1 MLQLADI
8 IREYATVKS
17 LLRGSVRLDIILA
30 SGSME
35 FIAKLLPWLG
45 KMGDPPILMFVEGV
59 GQRQALPA
67 GEDLFWQ
74 KLSHKRVGGV
84 TTQVGL
90 FGFIRLKDWVMEAK
104 FGREIGH
111 IVNFGARPK
120 PTVNSDPAFKHYKL
134 GDRLRQKD
142 LGMPVV
148 FTTHRCGSGFGHKTR
163 QRAQ

>member
-1 MLQLADI
+1 MGEISKASGIRVERGLVQRREPCITTVLSEIVPFRLGGLRKSNWSSIRFETWQPQTQWDHPEIVAAMLQLADI

-90 FGFIRLKDWVMEAK
+90 FGFIRLKD
-104 FGREIGH
+104 
-111 IVNFGARPK
+111 
-120 PTVNSDPAFKHYKL
+120 
-134 GDRLRQKD
+134 
-142 LGMPVV
+142 
-148 FTTHRCGSGFGHKTR
+148 
-163 QRAQ
+163 